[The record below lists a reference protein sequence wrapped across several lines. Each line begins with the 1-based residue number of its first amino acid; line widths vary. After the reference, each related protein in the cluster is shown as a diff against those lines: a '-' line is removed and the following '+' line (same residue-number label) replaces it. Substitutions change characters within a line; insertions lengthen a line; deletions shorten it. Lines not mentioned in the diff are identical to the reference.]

1 MHHRKKKQQQHY
13 SVEESAAQRK
23 NASEDIQLDEEIFGI
38 SAHLTANAR
47 KLCGDENQR
56 LQKNKKKKQTGV
68 FVVAVKSTFLY
79 RSFM

>member
-1 MHHRKKKQQQHY
+1 M
-13 SVEESAAQRK
+13 EESAAQRK
-23 NASEDIQLDEEIFGI
+23 NTSEDIQLDEEIFGI

-56 LQKNKKKKQTGV
+56 LQKNKKNKKKKQTGV

>member
-1 MHHRKKKQQQHY
+1 M
-13 SVEESAAQRK
+13 EESAAQRK
-23 NASEDIQLDEEIFGI
+23 NAI

-47 KLCGDENQR
+47 KLCGDENQTAEK
-56 LQKNKKKKQTGV
+56 QKNKKKKQTGV

>member
-1 MHHRKKKQQQHY
+1 MHHRT
-13 SVEESAAQRK
+13 K
-23 NASEDIQLDEEIFGI
+23 NNTILCKRERNGSEDIQLDEEIFGI

-56 LQKNKKKKQTGV
+56 LQKKKKKKQTGV

-79 RSFM
+79 HSFV